1 MIRFFIE
8 KFALKNIS
16 EKCIFNLNQSFY
28 MTFKKLF
35 KESFL
40 VMAWVLSFIWGLS
53 NIPLDSDI
61 LNPISKA
68 FSDFE
73 ITDVVF
79 SHLRES
85 PHASDDITMINIGN
99 LNREELA
106 EMINIINEYKPKVI
120 GIDAFFRK
128 AKHSEDPYMDSILVA
143 GDSALSSA
151 FAKTEHL
158 VLVSEIDNNTNTI
171 EYSHPMFVQHA
182 EPGFA
187 DMITKGTDHFKSAR
201 HCLPKDSVDGK
212 EVLSFPTKIAQIA
225 SPQKVKRYLAR
236 NNDTEIINFQGNID
250 TRVEGVSTNSKIFFS
265 ALDINQVFNREFDPS
280 VIKDKIIIMGFMGNN
295 LGDNTWEDKFCTP
308 LNENYIGRTLPD
320 MYGVVV
326 HANIIAM
333 ILREHYI
340 NDMPLFWN
348 FSISLLFIFLNV
360 WLFSWL
366 HLNTAEWW
374 DGISM
379 IIALI
384 GVLLLSM
391 VTLTIFNL
399 YNYKFDITLMSVAL
413 LLSGN
418 LIELYW
424 GIIKPLYNRSKEKN
438 VSLHSNNQTSDTI

>member
-1 MIRFFIE
+1 LTLHKCQKTRI
-8 KFALKNIS
+8 LKSNETFS
-16 EKCIFNLNQSFY
+16 

-35 KESFL
+35 KESFV
-40 VMAWVLSFIWGLS
+40 VMAWVLLFIWGLS
-53 NIPLDSDI
+53 NININSDI

-68 FSDFE
+68 FEDFE
-73 ITDVVF
+73 LTDVVF
-79 SHLRES
+79 SQLRENPTVS
-85 PHASDDITMINIGN
+85 SDITMVNIGN

-128 AKHSEDPYMDSILVA
+128 PKHSEDPYMDSLLVA
-143 GDSALSSA
+143 GDSALSRA
-151 FAKTEHL
+151 FAKTENL
-158 VLVSEIDNNTNTI
+158 VLVSENFENVSTNKIDSVG
-171 EYSHPMFVQHA
+171 YSHSMFVRYSK
-182 EPGFA
+182 PGFA

-201 HCLPKDSVDGK
+201 HCIPKDTLNGK
-212 EVLSFPTKIAQIA
+212 LILSFPSMIAYIYA
-225 SPQKVKRYLAR
+225 PQKVKRYLSR

-250 TRVEGVSTNSKIFFS
+250 ARKEGVSANSKIFLT
-265 ALDINQVFNREFDPS
+265 ALDVNQVFDRQFDPS
-280 VIKDKIIIMGFMGNN
+280 VIKDKIIIMGFMGES
-295 LGDNTWEDKFCTP
+295 LEDNTWEDKFCTP

-326 HANIIAM
+326 HANIVAM
-333 ILREHYI
+333 ILKEDYI
-340 NDMPLFWN
+340 NDMPFLWN
-348 FSISLLFIFLNV
+348 LGIGLVFIFLNV

-391 VTLTIFNL
+391 VTLAIFNL

-413 LLSGN
+413 LLSAN

-424 GIIKPLYNRSKEKN
+424 GIIKPLYNRTKEKN
-438 VSLHSNNQTSDTI
+438 VSLQSNNKTSDSI